1 MRDEEKPSVSGLV
14 FSFIPPPIS
23 LYPLLRFFVSGMFAA
38 TTAKLTELQTLR
50 GRLFILRRDV
60 ITTLACRALKH
71 NIIARH
77 NSPSQK
83 YKESMGDLPG

>member
-1 MRDEEKPSVSGLV
+1 
-14 FSFIPPPIS
+14 
-23 LYPLLRFFVSGMFAA
+23 VSGMFAA

-50 GRLFILRRDV
+50 GRLFILRRNI

-83 YKESMGDLPG
+83 YK